1 MVSTTVSFSVAYC
14 QKKALTFKSAME
26 LAQGMESA
34 AKNVRKLN
42 VPARDL
48 PSSTATGVTN
58 AGQNPVNQVGDQA
71 ASRTPPTCYRC
82 GKPGHYASSCNKPL
96 ATEG

>member
-1 MVSTTVSFSVAYC
+1 MLRDRIVCGINDPIIQRRLLSE
-14 QKKALTFKSAME
+14 KALTFKSAME

-71 ASRTPPTCYRC
+71 ASRTPPTC
-82 GKPGHYASSCNKPL
+82 
-96 ATEG
+96 